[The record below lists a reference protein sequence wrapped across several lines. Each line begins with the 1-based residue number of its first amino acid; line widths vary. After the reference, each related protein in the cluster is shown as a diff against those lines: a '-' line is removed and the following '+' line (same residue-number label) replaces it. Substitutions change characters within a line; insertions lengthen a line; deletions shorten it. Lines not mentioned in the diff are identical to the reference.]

1 MCYNISV
8 WEVFPMRLNI
18 IKSPNAT
25 SYYVIKDYKKNG
37 KRSTKV
43 VEKLGTRADLLQK
56 CGDLDPVAWANAYIE
71 ELNRKEKENEFEY
84 VAKYSSAKRLVKD
97 KQRLFKGGCLFVQSL
112 YFQLGLPKICQQ
124 IAKDYK
130 ITFNLSDILNMLVS
144 TRILDPSSKRSSLAS
159 AQDYLEK
166 PDFPLHH
173 IYRALEVFA
182 QNSDFLQAEL
192 YRNSKKL
199 AKRNDKILYYDCT
212 NYYFE
217 IVAEEGLK
225 QYGIGKDHKPNPIV
239 QMGLFMDADGLPL
252 AFRLFNGNENEQP
265 SLKPLEEKILKDFNL
280 SKFVVC
286 TDAGLSSYENRLYN
300 SLGNRA
306 YIVTQSVKKLKG
318 FLIDWTLDP
327 KGWQLKGSDDLY
339 DLSEID
345 QEDDDELKKTYYKS
359 RWINEND
366 LEQQLIVTF
375 SLKYKR
381 YQQDLRAKQVERAK
395 KKIGK
400 PSSLGRKKATDPARF
415 IQRCSVTEEGE
426 VAEQD
431 VYYLDTD
438 AIAEEAK
445 YDGFYGIC
453 TNLND
458 DPLDILAVNRGRW
471 EIESMF
477 RIMKS
482 ELKARPV
489 YLRRDDRIQAHF
501 LTCFIALLV
510 YRILAKKIQTQL
522 PENPPSGEMIV
533 KALSQMD
540 FLEKEGDGFIP
551 TYTRTDITDALHET
565 FGFRTDLELLPNKE
579 MRKIVNLTKTQK

>member
-1 MCYNISV
+1 
-8 WEVFPMRLNI
+8 MRLNI

-25 SYYVIKDYKKNG
+25 SYYVIKNYKKNG

-43 VEKLGTRADLLQK
+43 VEKLGTHADLLQK

-84 VAKYSSAKRLVKD
+84 VAKYSSAKMLVKD
-97 KQRLFKGGCLFVQSL
+97 KQRLFKGGCLFIQSL
-112 YFQLGLPKICQQ
+112 YSQLGLPKICQQ

-130 ITFNLSDILNMLVS
+130 ITYSLSDILNMLVS
-144 TRILDPSSKRSSLAS
+144 TRILDPASKRSSLAS

-182 QNSDFLQAEL
+182 ENSDFLQAEL

-217 IVAEEGLK
+217 IEAEEGLK
-225 QYGIGKDHKPNPIV
+225 QYGKGKEHRPNPIV
-239 QMGLFMDADGLPL
+239 QMGLFMDANGLPL

-286 TDAGLSSYENRLYN
+286 TDAGLASHENRLFN
-300 SLGNRA
+300 NEGERA
-306 YIVTQSVKKLKG
+306 YIVTQSLKT
-318 FLIDWTLDP
+318 LKQHLRDWALDP
-327 KGWQLKGSDDLY
+327 AGWQRKGSDSLY
-339 DLSEID
+339 DLTQLD
-345 QEDDDELKKTYYKS
+345 PDDKDELDRTYYKR
-359 RWINEND
+359 RWIKEKG

-375 SLKYKR
+375 SLKHQL
-381 YQQDLRAKQVERAK
+381 YQRDLRARQVERAQS
-395 KKIGK
+395 KIAK
-400 PSSLGRKKATDPARF
+400 PSSLDRRNVNDPARF
-415 IQRCSVTEEGE
+415 VKRCSVTLEGE
-426 VAEQD
+426 LAEQD

-438 AIAEEAK
+438 VIAKEAQ
-445 YDGFYGIC
+445 YDGFYGLC
-453 TNLND
+453 TNLDD

-471 EIESMF
+471 EIESVF

-489 YLRRDDRIQAHF
+489 YLKRDDRIQAHF
-501 LTCFIALLV
+501 LTCFIALLI
-510 YRILAKKIQTQL
+510 YRILTKKIQALL
-522 PENPPSGEMIV
+522 PENPPSSEMIV
-533 KALSQMD
+533 ITLSQMD

-551 TYTRTDITDALHET
+551 TYSRTDLTDALHEA
-565 FGFRTDLELLPNKE
+565 FGFRTDLELVPNRE
-579 MRKIVNLTKTQK
+579 MRKIVNLTKSQK

>member
-1 MCYNISV
+1 
-8 WEVFPMRLNI
+8 MRLNI

>member
-1 MCYNISV
+1 
-8 WEVFPMRLNI
+8 MRLNI

-43 VEKLGTRADLLQK
+43 VEKLGTHAELLEK
-56 CGDLDPVAWANAYIE
+56 CGDSDPIAWANAYIE
-71 ELNRKEKENEFEY
+71 ELNRREKENEFEY
-84 VAKYSSAKRLVKD
+84 VAKYSSSKMLVKD

-112 YFQLGLPKICQQ
+112 YSQLGLPKICQQ
-124 IAKDYK
+124 IAKEYK
-130 ITFNLSDILNMLVS
+130 ITYNLSDILNMLVA
-144 TRILDPSSKRSSLAS
+144 TRILDPASKRSSLGS

-173 IYRALEVFA
+173 IYRALEVLA

-199 AKRNDKILYYDCT
+199 VKRNDKILYYDCT

-217 IVAEEGLK
+217 IEADEGLK
-225 QYGIGKDHKPNPIV
+225 QYGKSKEHRPNPIV

-265 SLKPLEEKILKDFNL
+265 SLKPLEETILKDFNL

-286 TDAGLSSYENRLYN
+286 TDAGLASHENRLFN
-300 SLGNRA
+300 NEGERA
-306 YIVTQSVKKLKG
+306 YIVTQSLKT
-318 FLIDWTLDP
+318 LKQHLRDWALDP
-327 KGWQLKGSDDLY
+327 TGWQVKHSTELY
-339 DLSEID
+339 DISQID
-345 QEDDDELKKTYYKS
+345 PADEAELDRIYYKS
-359 RWINEND
+359 RWIKEKG

-375 SLKYKR
+375 SLKHKL
-381 YQQDLRAKQVERAK
+381 YQQDLRAKQVERAQG
-395 KKIGK
+395 KIAN
-400 PSSLGRKKATDPARF
+400 PASLDRRNVNDPARF
-415 IQRCSVTEEGE
+415 VKRYSVTEDGE
-426 VAEQD
+426 LAGQD
-431 VYYLDTD
+431 VYYLDPNT
-438 AIAEEAK
+438 IAKEAQ

-453 TNLND
+453 TNLD
-458 DPLDILAVNRGRW
+458 DNPLDILAVNRGRW
-471 EIESMF
+471 EIEAAF

-489 YLRRDDRIQAHF
+489 YLKRDDRIQAHF
-501 LTCFIALLV
+501 LTCFIALLI
-510 YRILAKKIQTQL
+510 YRIMTKRIQAQL
-522 PENPPSGEMIV
+522 PENSPSGEIIV
-533 KALSQMD
+533 KTLSQMD

-551 TYTRTDITDALHET
+551 TYTRTDITDALHDA
-565 FGFRTDLELLPNKE
+565 FGFRTDLELVLNRE

>member
-1 MCYNISV
+1 
-8 WEVFPMRLNI
+8 MRLNI

-43 VEKLGTRADLLQK
+43 VEKLGTLAELLEK
-56 CGDLDPVAWANAYIE
+56 CGDSDPVAWANAYIE
-71 ELNRKEKENEFEY
+71 ELNRREKENEFEY
-84 VAKYSSAKRLVKD
+84 VAQYSSSKMLVKD
-97 KQRLFKGGCLFVQSL
+97 RQRLFKGGCLFVQSL
-112 YFQLGLPKICQQ
+112 YSQLGLPKICQQ

-130 ITFNLSDILNMLVS
+130 ITYSLSDILNMLLA
-144 TRILDPSSKRSSLAS
+144 TRILDPASKRSSLIS

-166 PDFPLHH
+166 PVFSLHQV
-173 IYRALEVFA
+173 YRALEIFA

-217 IVAEEGLK
+217 IEADEGLK
-225 QYGIGKDHKPNPIV
+225 QYGKSKEHRPNPIV

-265 SLKPLEEKILKDFNL
+265 SLKPLEETILKDFNL

-286 TDAGLSSYENRLYN
+286 TDAGLASHENRLFN
-300 SLGNRA
+300 NEGERA
-306 YIVTQSVKKLKG
+306 YIVTQSLKT
-318 FLIDWTLDP
+318 LKQHLRDWALDP
-327 KGWQLKGSDDLY
+327 TGWQVKHSTELY
-339 DLSEID
+339 DISQID
-345 QEDDDELKKTYYKS
+345 PADEAELDRIYYKS
-359 RWINEND
+359 RWIKEKG

-375 SLKYKR
+375 SLKHKL
-381 YQQDLRAKQVERAK
+381 YQQDLRAKQVERAQG
-395 KKIGK
+395 KIAN
-400 PSSLGRKKATDPARF
+400 PASLDRRNVNDPARF
-415 IQRCSVTEEGE
+415 VKRYSVTEDGE
-426 VAEQD
+426 LAGQD
-431 VYYLDTD
+431 VYYLDPNT
-438 AIAEEAK
+438 IAKEAQ

-453 TNLND
+453 TNLD
-458 DPLDILAVNRGRW
+458 DNPLDILAVNRGRW
-471 EIESMF
+471 EIEAAF

-489 YLRRDDRIQAHF
+489 YLKRDDRIQAHF
-501 LTCFIALLV
+501 LTCFIALLI
-510 YRILAKKIQTQL
+510 YRIMTKRIQAQL
-522 PENPPSGEMIV
+522 PENSPSGEIIV
-533 KALSQMD
+533 KTLSQMD

-551 TYTRTDITDALHET
+551 TYTRTDITDALHDA
-565 FGFRTDLELLPNKE
+565 FGFRTDLELVLNRE